1 MDQRQVSV
9 GVLAPFRIKSFRLQ
23 WGGDLAASWAFEMEM
38 LMLGWFVLV
47 QSGSVLALAAF
58 GALQYAGSLFSPLV
72 GVLGDRIGYAK
83 LFWQTRLFY
92 GVLAVA
98 VWLMA
103 LTDTLTYGWVLVA
116 AAISGA
122 LRPSDM
128 VMRYV
133 VIAEHQPAAQL
144 MGALGIARATF
155 DSARIVGALLGT
167 GAAAAVGLPIAYAV
181 VVALYGLS
189 FLLTRAIPDAGLPR
203 PGMPVGLSVRAHVAT
218 VGRDLRAA
226 VGYVWQ
232 RPLLRVAFALAF
244 LVNLLAFPFYLGL
257 LPYAAKHVF
266 AVGQQGLGVL
276 SASFAFGCL
285 LGSVTLS
292 LTASRWPAKRTMV
305 WATLTW
311 FALGVVYALNTQWL
325 VAVTLLVVVGFMS
338 NMCLT
343 PLAAVML
350 RGAEASHRS
359 RVMGLRMLAI
369 WGLPIGLTAAGSL
382 VSVLGFGATALA
394 YAVLGLVLS
403 GAIMLRWRGVLQQG

>member
-1 MDQRQVSV
+1 MTTHREST
-9 GVLAPFRIKSFRLQ
+9 GVLAPFRLKSFRLQ
-23 WGGDLAASWAFEMEM
+23 WAGDLAASWAFEMEM

-72 GVLGDRIGYAK
+72 GVLGDRVGYAK

-92 GVLAVA
+92 GLLAA
-98 VWLMA
+98 VIWLMA
-103 LTDTLTYGWVLVA
+103 LTDTLTYGWVLLA
-116 AAISGA
+116 AGISGA

-133 VIAEHQPAAQL
+133 VIAEHQPPAQL
-144 MGALGIARATF
+144 MGALGVARATF

-167 GAAAAVGLPIAYAV
+167 GAAAVVGLPIAYTV
-181 VVALYGLS
+181 VVALYVIS
-189 FLLTRAIPDAGLPR
+189 FSLTRAIPDAGVPR
-203 PGMPVGLSVRAHVAT
+203 PGMPAGVPVQAHLASI
-218 VGRDLRAA
+218 GRDLLTA

-266 AVGQQGLGVL
+266 ALGQQGLGWL
-276 SASFAFGCL
+276 SASFALGCL
-285 LGSVTLS
+285 LGSITLS
-292 LTASRWPAKRTMV
+292 LTAARWPAKHTMV
-305 WATLTW
+305 WATLVW
-311 FALGVVYALNTQWL
+311 FGLGVVYALNSEWRVAVGLL
-325 VAVTLLVVVGFMS
+325 VAIGFVS

-350 RGAEASHRS
+350 RGAEVTHRS

-382 VSVLGFGATALA
+382 VSWLGFGATALA
-394 YAVLGLVLS
+394 YAGVGLALS
-403 GAIMLRWRGVLQQG
+403 AAIMVRWRHVLQ

>member
-1 MDQRQVSV
+1 M
-9 GVLAPFRIKSFRLQ
+9 
-23 WGGDLAASWAFEMEM
+23 
-38 LMLGWFVLV
+38 
-47 QSGSVLALAAF
+47 
-58 GALQYAGSLFSPLV
+58 
-72 GVLGDRIGYAK
+72 
-83 LFWQTRLFY
+83 
-92 GVLAVA
+92 
-98 VWLMA
+98 
-103 LTDTLTYGWVLVA
+103 
-116 AAISGA
+116 
-122 LRPSDM
+122 
-128 VMRYV
+128 
-133 VIAEHQPAAQL
+133 
-144 MGALGIARATF
+144 
-155 DSARIVGALLGT
+155 
-167 GAAAAVGLPIAYAV
+167 
-181 VVALYGLS
+181 
-189 FLLTRAIPDAGLPR
+189 
-203 PGMPVGLSVRAHVAT
+203 
-218 VGRDLRAA
+218 
-226 VGYVWQ
+226 
-232 RPLLRVAFALAF
+232 AFALAF

-311 FALGVVYALNTQWL
+311 FALGAVYALNTQWL
-325 VAVTLLVVVGFMS
+325 VAVALLVVVGFMS